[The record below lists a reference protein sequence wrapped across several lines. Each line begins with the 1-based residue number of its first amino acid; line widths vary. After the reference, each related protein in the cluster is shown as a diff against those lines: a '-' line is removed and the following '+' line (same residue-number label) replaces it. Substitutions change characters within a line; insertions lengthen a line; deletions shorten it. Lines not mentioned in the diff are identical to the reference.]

1 MIPLR
6 RDRSG
11 GSGPVDRARRQ
22 RRRRRLLAVPAA
34 AVVVVLLSVATASAA
49 GATCTIWWKGGT
61 DSQWATVNNWVLSDG
76 STLAGHVPGSG
87 DFVCMAA
94 SPTNTAVV
102 LGSGVTST
110 ITGINW
116 PQLN

>member
-11 GSGPVDRARRQ
+11 GSGPVHRARRQ
-22 RRRRRLLAVPAA
+22 RGRRRLLAVPAA
-34 AVVVVLLSVATASAA
+34 AVLAVLLSVVSASATT
-49 GATCTIWWKGGT
+49 GTCNIWWKGGT

-76 STLAGHVPGSG
+76 STLAGHVPGSA

-94 SPTNTAVV
+94 SPSNTTVV

-110 ITGINW
+110 ITGINCR
-116 PQLN
+116 N